1 MRVGRMLGIGTRLR
15 EERVRRGLEIDEVE
29 AETRIRAKYLL
40 ALEDERFDVL
50 PGDVYARAFLRDYA
64 EELGLDA
71 QEMVDELNELRA
83 PPPEAPLT
91 PQPSVDP
98 ITSPWEG
105 RRKALG
111 IAITAVVAVVVAVA
125 AGLALVGAING
136 NQGSA
141 GGAGG
146 GSTPSSS
153 SPPSAGSTHPA
164 STSGATSPSPSGG
177 GHRVSGLAL
186 AASGPCWIQVREG
199 SSSGQLLYSGMLVAG
214 QTRHFRHVPVWIR
227 VGAPWD
233 LVLKVRGHHVPWPI
247 TGVGDVLVTASGV
260 TAA

>member
-1 MRVGRMLGIGTRLR
+1 MLGIGTRLR

-71 QEMVDELNELRA
+71 QEMVDELNDLRA
-83 PPPEAPLT
+83 PPDAPLT
-91 PQPSVDP
+91 PQPSVHP

-105 RRKALG
+105 RRKAVGL
-111 IAITAVVAVVVAVA
+111 AITAVVAVAVAVA

-136 NQGSA
+136 NNNSA
-141 GGAGG
+141 GGAAG
-146 GSTPSSS
+146 GSTPSST
-153 SPPSAGSTHPA
+153 PPPATSTHPA
-164 STSGATSPSPSGG
+164 STSAGATPPPAGGSGAA
-177 GHRVSGLAL
+177 RRTSGLAL
-186 AASGPCWIQVREG
+186 AASGPCWIQVRQG
-199 SSSGQLLYSGMLVAG
+199 SSSGQVLYSGVLAAG

-233 LVLKVRGHHVPWPI
+233 LVLKVHGHQVPWPI
-247 TGVGDVLVTASGV
+247 AGVGNVLVTASGV

>member
-1 MRVGRMLGIGTRLR
+1 MSGIGTRLR

-50 PGDVYARAFLRDYA
+50 PGDAYARAFLRDYA

-71 QEMVDELNELRA
+71 QEMVDELNEMRE
-83 PPPEAPLT
+83 PPPAAPLT

-105 RRKALG
+105 RRRAVGL
-111 IAITAVVAVVVAVA
+111 AITAVVAVAVAVA
-125 AGLALVGAING
+125 AGLALVGALNG
-136 NQGSA
+136 NSNAAGGPGGGSTPPSRTSSPA
-141 GGAGG
+141 GSTTPASTSGVTSPPPSGGAGG
-146 GSTPSSS
+146 GHH
-153 SPPSAGSTHPA
+153 AA
-164 STSGATSPSPSGG
+164 
-177 GHRVSGLAL
+177 RLAL

-199 SSSGQLLYSGMLVAG
+199 SSSGQVLYSGMLAAG

-233 LVLKVRGHHVPWPI
+233 LVLKVRGHQVPWPI
-247 TGVGDVLVTASGV
+247 SGVGNVLVTSSGV

>member
-1 MRVGRMLGIGTRLR
+1 MSGIGTRLR

-50 PGDVYARAFLRDYA
+50 PGDAYARAFLRDYA

-71 QEMVDELNELRA
+71 QEMVDELNEQRA
-83 PPPEAPLT
+83 PPPDMPMT

-98 ITSPWEG
+98 ITTPWEG
-105 RRKALG
+105 RRKAVGL
-111 IAITAVVAVVVAVA
+111 AITAMVAVVAAVA
-125 AGLALVGAING
+125 AGLALVGAVNG
-136 NQGSA
+136 NNSSA

-146 GSTPSSS
+146 GTTPPTSA
-153 SPPSAGSTHPA
+153 PPGTGTTHPA
-164 STSGATSPSPSGG
+164 STSGATSPPSGG
-177 GHRVSGLAL
+177 TGGAHQASGLAL

-199 SSSGQLLYSGMLVAG
+199 SSSGQVLYSGMLVAG

-233 LVLKVRGHHVPWPI
+233 LVLKVHGRHVPWPI
-247 TGVGDVLVTASGV
+247 TGVGNVLVTHAGV

>member
-1 MRVGRMLGIGTRLR
+1 MSGIGTRLR

-40 ALEDERFDVL
+40 ALEDERFEVL
-50 PGDVYARAFLRDYA
+50 PGDAYVRAFLRDYA

-83 PPPEAPLT
+83 PPPDAPLT
-91 PQPSVDP
+91 PQPSVAP

-111 IAITAVVAVVVAVA
+111 LAITAVVAVAVAVA

-136 NQGSA
+136 NNNSA
-141 GGAGG
+141 GGAAG
-146 GSTPSSS
+146 GSTPSST
-153 SPPSAGSTHPA
+153 PPPATSAHSG
-164 STSGATSPSPSGG
+164 STSGGGSPPPSGG
-177 GHRVSGLAL
+177 TGAAHRTSGLAL
-186 AASGPCWIQVREG
+186 AASGPCWIQVRQG
-199 SSSGQLLYSGMLVAG
+199 SSSGQVLYSGVLAAG
-214 QTRHFRHVPVWIR
+214 QTRHFHHVPVWIR

-233 LVLKVRGHHVPWPI
+233 LVLKVRGRQVPWPI
-247 TGVGDVLVTASGV
+247 TGVGNVLVTASGV

>member
-1 MRVGRMLGIGTRLR
+1 MLGIGTRLR

-71 QEMVDELNELRA
+71 QELVDELNELRA
-83 PPPEAPLT
+83 PPLDAPLT

-111 IAITAVVAVVVAVA
+111 LAITAVVAVVVAVA

-136 NQGSA
+136 DNSA

-146 GSTPSSS
+146 GSTPPSSTT
-153 SPPSAGSTHPA
+153 PPPSTHPA
-164 STSGATSPSPSGG
+164 STSGATSQPPSGG
-177 GHRVSGLAL
+177 TGGGHHGARLAL
-186 AASGPCWIQVREG
+186 AASGPCWIQVRQG
-199 SSSGQLLYSGMLVAG
+199 SSSGQVLYSGMLAAG

-233 LVLKVRGHHVPWPI
+233 LVLKVRGHQVPWPI
-247 TGVGDVLVTASGV
+247 TGVGNVLVTNSGV